1 VKLALLVDASQTKG
15 SITQEEIIQAAE
27 KHLGSLGV
35 SHFQVAPICHEL
47 NISPSIVNYH
57 FTFGLA
63 RYFHVIILHDV
74 HRIHTVFLNDYSLR
88 RP

>member
-1 VKLALLVDASQTKG
+1 
-15 SITQEEIIQAAE
+15 
-27 KHLGSLGV
+27 
-35 SHFQVAPICHEL
+35 
-47 NISPSIVNYH
+47 
-57 FTFGLA
+57 LA